1 MLNITKDFFK
11 SSNNCIGIYRP
22 WDGQPPNCNFFG
34 CKCDPDQTCCVP
46 AIQCYDGLCDPL
58 EFPCDK
64 KKYHGVEGNK
74 VNFY

>member
-1 MLNITKDFFK
+1 MY
-11 SSNNCIGIYRP
+11 CIGIYRE
-22 WDGQPPNCNFFG
+22 WSGHPPNCNFFG
-34 CKCDPDQTCCVP
+34 CKCDPDQPCCVP
-46 AIQCYDGLCDPL
+46 AIHCYDALCDPL